1 MVMLTMAFV
10 FIAMILLYI
19 VIGAVLSI
27 IGLTIIL
34 INKLTK
40 RKTKTGLILL
50 AIGMCILLQV
60 FLLLVRVYLPEYL

>member
-1 MVMLTMAFV
+1 MLAMAFV
-10 FIAMILLYI
+10 FITMILLCI
-19 VIGAVLSI
+19 VIGIVLSI

-60 FLLLVRVYLPEYL
+60 FLLLVRVYLPEYV

>member
-1 MVMLTMAFV
+1 MLTMAFV
-10 FIAMILLYI
+10 FIAMILLSI
-19 VIGAVLSI
+19 VTGVLLSI

-34 INKLTK
+34 INKITK

>member
-1 MVMLTMAFV
+1 MLAMAFV

-19 VIGAVLSI
+19 VIGVVLSI

-34 INKLTK
+34 INKITK

-50 AIGMCILLQV
+50 PIGMCILLQV
-60 FLLLVRVYLPEYL
+60 FILLVRVYLPEYL

>member
-1 MVMLTMAFV
+1 MLVMAFV

-19 VIGAVLSI
+19 VIGVVLSI